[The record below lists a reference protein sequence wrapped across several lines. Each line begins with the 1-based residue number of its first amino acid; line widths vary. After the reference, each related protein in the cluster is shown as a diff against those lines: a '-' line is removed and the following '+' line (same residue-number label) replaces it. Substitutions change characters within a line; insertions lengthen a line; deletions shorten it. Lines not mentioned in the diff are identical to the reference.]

1 MPSALMQG
9 GGIEGGM
16 GLSQAFIDSPW
27 EALSLGGV
35 DWRGQERWE
44 QGVGV
49 EGRVGRITVVGM

>member
-1 MPSALMQG
+1 
-9 GGIEGGM
+9 M